1 MLFSMAS
8 ICLWKLGTS
17 TCSRVSIL
25 SSASANSWKHF
36 STRMPS
42 CKVQHDIDLEFCT
55 AKPVRA
61 GYMGAALARY
71 CCKTCRSKDWA
82 PQERKYCQ
90 VGQSNLTCCCKSYRQ
105 QCICLLWQLLKE
117 GCVYGILQHAS
128 DRCIRDPCQLCMLAS
143 TCGILQHACDRCI
156 RDICQLCMLASDT
169 CSAQTLELGCC
180 KSVSLCSTRY

>member
-55 AKPVRA
+55 AKPGRA

-90 VGQSNLTCCCKSYRQ
+90 VGQSNAVEMAMMTQSD
-105 QCICLLWQLLKE
+105 LLLQ
-117 GCVYGILQHAS
+117 ILQTAVHMLVVATAQG
-128 DRCIRDPCQLCMLAS
+128 RMRIWNIATCQ
-143 TCGILQHACDRCI
+143 
-156 RDICQLCMLASDT
+156 
-169 CSAQTLELGCC
+169 
-180 KSVSLCSTRY
+180 